1 MKGKLKMK
9 KIIMGMIAAVA
20 MICGICGCDWNETTM
35 TTTAQTAGNLT
46 MLTWFSIDNPDAQ
59 VKEVLKDVVLAV
71 TSTTVKV
78 EEGATYMEAILPFV
92 QSVALKQEKL
102 NDYQK
107 TLINAGAV
115 VILNGIDTFLA
126 TNEKVKTDATL
137 VNKVVGAFGNGCLAI
152 LNMSEDAPEI
162 QRARGVYATRSLK
175 CRDGKFLA
183 TPRSPDGKCKCE
195 CECCKSG
202 CKCK

>member
-1 MKGKLKMK
+1 MK
-9 KIIMGMIAAVA
+9 KMIMGMIASVA
-20 MICGICGCDWNETTM
+20 MLCGICGCDWNETAM
-35 TTTAQTAGNLT
+35 TTTATTAGNLT

-59 VKEVLKDVVLAV
+59 VKEVLKGVVHAI

-78 EEGATYMEAILPFV
+78 GEGATYMEAVLPEV
-92 QSVALKQEKL
+92 QAIALKQEKL

-126 TNEKVKTDATL
+126 TNEKVKSDATL
-137 VNKVVGAFGNGCLAI
+137 VNKVVGAFGSGCLTI

-175 CRDGKFLA
+175 CRGGKFI
-183 TPRSPDGKCKCE
+183 TTR
-195 CECCKSG
+195 
-202 CKCK
+202 

>member
-9 KIIMGMIAAVA
+9 KMIMGMIAAVA
-20 MICGICGCDWNETTM
+20 MLCGICGCDWNETTV
-35 TTTAQTAGNLT
+35 TATANTAGNLT
-46 MLTWFSIDNPDAQ
+46 MLTWFSIDNPDTQ
-59 VKEVLKDVVLAV
+59 VKEVLKEVVTKV

-78 EEGATYMEAILPFV
+78 GEGATYMEAVLPEV
-92 QSVALKQEKL
+92 QAIALKQEKL

-126 TNEKVKTDATL
+126 TNEKVKTDAAL
-137 VNKVVGAFGNGCLAI
+137 VSKVVGAFGKGCLTI
-152 LNMSEDAPEI
+152 LNMGEDAPEI

-175 CRDGKFLA
+175 CRGGKFIA
-183 TPRSPDGKCKCE
+183 VP
-195 CECCKSG
+195 
-202 CKCK
+202 